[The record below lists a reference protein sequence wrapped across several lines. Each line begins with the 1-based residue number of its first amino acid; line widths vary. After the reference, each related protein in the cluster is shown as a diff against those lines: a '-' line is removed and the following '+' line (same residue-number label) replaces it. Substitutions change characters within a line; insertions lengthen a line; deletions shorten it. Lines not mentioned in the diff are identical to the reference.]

1 MKMIH
6 ICMRIKDH
14 FHFRGFALKL
24 SLKQRPRPGHLGDSD
39 LVFGGPSDQ
48 VEEGWK

>member
-1 MKMIH
+1 MKMIL

-14 FHFRGFALKL
+14 FHTSGFALKL
-24 SLKQRPRPGHLGDSD
+24 SLKQRPRPGHLGDN

-48 VEEGWK
+48 VAEG